1 MGAPG
6 DDIHAIVARQ
16 FEGAQRNHDMIK
28 ALRDR
33 ARAESKAK
41 TQES

>member
-1 MGAPG
+1 M
-6 DDIHAIVARQ
+6 VQRQ

-33 ARAESKAK
+33 ARAETKAK
-41 TQES
+41 TDDDDLNKDVAG